1 MDPRPDIDQVRRE
14 RAMLLEVFELT
25 DDLAVLLDA
34 DGRVLHLNAA
44 ARRFYG
50 IDGSALDRV
59 VGENW
64 EPATDG
70 LDQVVARIAA
80 DPDQFGR
87 WSGEIEAARPD
98 GTTVPMLL
106 QLLAHRDHPDG
117 PIEFFSA
124 VARDISDRKRLEESL
139 EQQATHDPLTGL
151 PNRLLLFERIRR
163 ALAGLR
169 DVGARH
175 SVALLFIDLDH
186 FKHVNDNLGHELGD
200 RILAEVAQR
209 ILSVVRPGDTVARFG
224 GDEFV
229 VLCERLEQPEDA
241 VVIAH
246 RIDDALGPPARID
259 GRELQ
264 LGASIGISYADV
276 DDVDP
281 SAMLRDADT
290 AMYRA
295 KVAGRGRWV
304 VFDEALRQQAHDR
317 RRVETAL
324 RTSRHGDD
332 LELRYQPVV
341 DLRTRRVTGVET
353 LLRWR
358 HGGELMSPAQFIP
371 VAEETGLIVPMGA
384 WVLRTAC
391 AQAAR
396 WQQLPGWSDL
406 EVAVN
411 VSARQVEQDEFA
423 TVVAEI
429 IEATGLAGGSLWLEI
444 TESAL
449 LDDVQTART
458 RLDVLRALGARIA
471 LDDFGTGYSSLTYL
485 RRFPVDAV
493 KLDQSFVQGI
503 GVDAGD
509 AAIVEAVVG
518 LAVALGKVCIAEGV
532 ETADQADALTALGCD
547 SAQGYLFSEP
557 LTADEVT
564 ELLVAATRRSW
575 GPDAGDDR
583 SQGASFGW

>member
-1 MDPRPDIDQVRRE
+1 
-14 RAMLLEVFELT
+14 MLLEVFELT

-44 ARRFYG
+44 ARRFYD

-59 VGENW
+59 VGGNW
-64 EPATDG
+64 QPATDG
-70 LDQVVARIAA
+70 LDQVVERIAA
-80 DPDQFGR
+80 DPERFGR
-87 WSGEIEAARPD
+87 WSGEVEAARPD

-106 QLLAHRDHPDG
+106 QLLAHRDHPGG

-139 EQQATHDPLTGL
+139 AQQATHDPLTGL
-151 PNRLLLFERIRR
+151 PNRSLLFERIRR

-304 VFDEALRQQAHDR
+304 VFDDALRQQAHDR

-324 RTSRHGDD
+324 RSSRHGDD

-341 DLRTRRVTGVET
+341 DLRTRRLTGLET

-358 HGGELMSPAQFIP
+358 HSGELMSADQFIP

-423 TVVAEI
+423 ALVADI
-429 IEATGLAGGSLWLEI
+429 VSATGLSGGTLWLEI
-444 TESAL
+444 TESTL

-458 RLDVLRALGARIA
+458 RLEGLRALGARIA

-485 RRFPVDAV
+485 RRFPVDGV
-493 KLDQSFVQGI
+493 KLDQSFVRGI
-503 GVDAGD
+503 GVDPGD

-532 ETADQADALTALGCD
+532 ETVDQADALTALGCD

-557 LTADEVT
+557 LTAEEVT
-564 ELLVAATRRSW
+564 ELLVATPAAFLE
-575 GPDAGDDR
+575 P
-583 SQGASFGW
+583 